1 MRKQWVYASEFI
13 QTWTAA
19 EISSKKIKPKQR
31 VPTAIVTAATAQS
44 RFDDE
49 AAATAIVAGA
59 DAFTI
64 TDQNSYKTSTE
75 SAEPGRSGKL
85 IQPAAFMTA
94 PEVGRPVFV

>member
-49 AAATAIVAGA
+49 AASTAIVTGAG
-59 DAFTI
+59 AFTI
-64 TDQNSYKTSTE
+64 IDQNSHKTSTDCG
-75 SAEPGRSGKL
+75 AG
-85 IQPAAFMTA
+85 AAPENLSNLQHLWLP
-94 PEVGRPVFV
+94 PEVGRPAFV